1 MSPFSLNGSAP
12 ALKGVPDAS
21 WEVPK
26 EPARVTKMIAAV
38 LKKCIFFLL
47 EQTGRWRGEEPR
59 HPKPLTEPPSSQAA
73 HVKSTLCSGAVGLI
87 G

>member
-1 MSPFSLNGSAP
+1 MSTFSLNGSAP

-21 WEVPK
+21 WEAPK

-47 EQTGRWRGEEPR
+47 GQPGDGGARSHATRSRL
-59 HPKPLTEPPSSQAA
+59 PKPPSSQAG
-73 HVKSTLCSGAVGLI
+73 HVNSTLCSRAVGLI

>member
-1 MSPFSLNGSAP
+1 MSTFSLNGSAP

-21 WEVPK
+21 WAAPK
-26 EPARVTKMIAAV
+26 ELARVTKMIAAV

-47 EQTGRWRGEEPR
+47 EQPSNGGARSHATRSRL
-59 HPKPLTEPPSSQAA
+59 PKPPSSQPG
-73 HVKSTLCSGAVGLI
+73 HVNSTLCSRAVGLI